1 MTVKDFKEIV
11 KDMEVED
18 EVEIRIVDQKDGDT
32 YFHNAVE
39 SIDVSSDKDA
49 NTSSYLQRRNCK

>member
-11 KDMEVED
+11 KDMEIED

-32 YFHNAVE
+32 YFHNSVE
-39 SIDVSSDKDA
+39 SVDVSSDKDGKYIIL
-49 NTSSYLQRRNCK
+49 SSKEEL

>member
-11 KDMEVED
+11 KDMEVEN

-39 SIDVSSDKDA
+39 SVDVSSDKDGKYIIL
-49 NTSSYLQRRNCK
+49 SSKEEL

>member
-1 MTVKDFKEIV
+1 MTVKDFKQII

-18 EVEIRIVDQKDGDT
+18 GVEIRIVDQKDSDT

-39 SIDVSSDKDA
+39 GVEVSSDKE
-49 NTSSYLQRRNCK
+49 CKYIILFSKEEL

>member
-1 MTVKDFKEIV
+1 MTVKDFKEII

-18 EVEIRIVDQKDGDT
+18 GVEIRIVDQKDGDT

-39 SIDVSSDKDA
+39 SIEVSSDKEGKYIIL
-49 NTSSYLQRRNCK
+49 SSKEEL

>member
-1 MTVKDFKEIV
+1 MTVKEFKEII

-18 EVEIRIVDQKDGDT
+18 CIEIRIVDQKDDYT

-39 SIDVSSDKDA
+39 GVEVSSDKDGKYIIL
-49 NTSSYLQRRNCK
+49 SSKEDL